1 MSDEDANSD
10 FSDEFIKKQVEI
22 LKNLSEMFKNAVYS
36 FGYYSLSTIFLNYFV
51 KSFFNVAFKWNYY
64 AYISEKWLIKYTFND
79 IFYLTLITPLPTS
92 QKDFEGLTFLS

>member
-1 MSDEDANSD
+1 
-10 FSDEFIKKQVEI
+10 
-22 LKNLSEMFKNAVYS
+22 
-36 FGYYSLSTIFLNYFV
+36 
-51 KSFFNVAFKWNYY
+51 VAFKWNYY